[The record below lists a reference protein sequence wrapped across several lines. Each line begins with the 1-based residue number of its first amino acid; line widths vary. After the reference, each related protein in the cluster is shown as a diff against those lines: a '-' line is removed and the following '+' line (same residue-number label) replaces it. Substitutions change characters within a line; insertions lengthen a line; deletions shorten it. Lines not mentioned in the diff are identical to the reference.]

1 MNVSSNNIPSMKNVY
16 DSTYWNKIKHDEQ
29 ELSNDLYKKS
39 RKPYETGIVSKNAT
53 SDTFKRNFYSE
64 INNDDDIIG
73 DYTYSLT
80 GEKVNVSS
88 LSHNN
93 MTPFLKKNVT
103 QNKHVTFG
111 TLGSGLPIKN
121 ETCTKVMLSFFL
133 HS

>member
-1 MNVSSNNIPSMKNVY
+1 MNVSSNNIPSMKNIY
-16 DSTYWNKIKHDEQ
+16 DSTYWNKIKQEEQ

-39 RKPYETGIVSKNAT
+39 KKPYETGIVSKNAT

-64 INNDDDIIG
+64 INNDDDVIG

-93 MTPFLKKNVT
+93 MTPFLKKKCN
-103 QNKHVTFG
+103 
-111 TLGSGLPIKN
+111 
-121 ETCTKVMLSFFL
+121 TKYKC
-133 HS
+133 

>member
-64 INNDDDIIG
+64 INKIYYYYIYLLRIN
-73 DYTYSLT
+73 
-80 GEKVNVSS
+80 
-88 LSHNN
+88 
-93 MTPFLKKNVT
+93 
-103 QNKHVTFG
+103 
-111 TLGSGLPIKN
+111 
-121 ETCTKVMLSFFL
+121 FFL
-133 HS
+133 FKLWN